1 LALGGNSLPGGSFK
15 KRNFKRFDRG
25 CKKPVRCCE
34 GERGWTGKFRGL
46 LVVAALETGQGLIGK
61 DL

>member
-1 LALGGNSLPGGSFK
+1 VVTAFLVVLSTSEISNGSTG
-15 KRNFKRFDRG
+15 G